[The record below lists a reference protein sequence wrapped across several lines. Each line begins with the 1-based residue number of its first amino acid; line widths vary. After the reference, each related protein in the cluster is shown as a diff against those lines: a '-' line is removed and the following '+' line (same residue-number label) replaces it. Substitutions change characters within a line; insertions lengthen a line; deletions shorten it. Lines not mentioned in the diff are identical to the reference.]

1 MINHDS
7 NPATPL
13 PLPDDS
19 AAAGPEPSDQGLL
32 KRYVDQRDE
41 TAFAALVQRYGPLVL
56 GVCRRVLGHEQD
68 SEDAFQA
75 TFLVLARKAEA
86 INKGAS
92 MGGWL
97 YRVAYRIARKLKG
110 RQARRQRRERTASE
124 FAAAEQTPAWVWR
137 EVGVVLDE
145 EVNRLPAKYR
155 LPFVLCYLDGK
166 TNEEAARQLACPVGT
181 VASRL
186 AWARERLRVRLTRR
200 GITLSAALLAGG
212 LAAHAGPVVLSA
224 ALAQAT
230 IQAGLRFG
238 AGRAVIAES
247 LPVQLAR
254 EYLRSG
260 LRGRAL
266 MGVAAVVVLGVG
278 VALVV
283 WGPLLRP
290 GRGNG
295 AGPVGGQPAATSQG
309 DLARFQGAWKVEEL
323 EFNGQK
329 QDTGGARMVF
339 TDRAGRLEVRGGQVM
354 PLTFDL
360 IPSQQPKI
368 INLVLKTP
376 GDVPAQG
383 IYAFDGDVLRL
394 CYSMGGTPRPTEF
407 VTHPNAPEIL
417 YVLRRE

>member
-1 MINHDS
+1 MMNRDLD
-7 NPATPL
+7 PATPL

-19 AAAGPEPSDQGLL
+19 AAAGADASDQGLL

-75 TFLVLARKAEA
+75 TFLVLARKAGA

-110 RQARRQRRERTASE
+110 RQARRQRRERAASE
-124 FAAAEQTPAWVWR
+124 FTAAEQTPAWVWQ

-212 LAAHAGPVVLSA
+212 LAAHAGPVAPSGS
-224 ALAQAT
+224 LAQAT
-230 IQAGLRFG
+230 IQTGLRFG
-238 AGRAVIAES
+238 AGRAITAES

-254 EYLRSG
+254 EYLRRG
-260 LRGRAL
+260 LRDKVL
-266 MGVAAVVVLGVG
+266 MGMAAIVVLGVG
-278 VALVV
+278 IALVV
-283 WGPLLRP
+283 PLLRP

-295 AGPVGGQPAATSQG
+295 AGPFDGQPAATSQG

-323 EFNGQK
+323 EYDGQK
-329 QDTGGARMVF
+329 KPTGDARMVF
-339 TDRAGRLEVRGGQVM
+339 TDHAGRLEVGGNPVM
-354 PLTFDL
+354 PLTFEL

-383 IYAFDGDVLRL
+383 IYAFDGDVLRI
-394 CYSMGGTPRPTEF
+394 CYSMGRTPRPTEF